1 MYIVFL
7 KSAKQSIT
15 NKFKTD
21 SMVFRG
27 FYLLLFYKYE
37 NILIYLQ
44 YKSGVLFTYCIY
56 RRQYPRQNMIQ
67 KITSPIIVKA
77 INTKIKINHQV
88 SSQRKLLQYDM
99 PSQSLSKT
107 HTSSGSKNLGFPG
120 KPFRCCGDGIP

>member
-1 MYIVFL
+1 M
-7 KSAKQSIT
+7 
-15 NKFKTD
+15 
-21 SMVFRG
+21 
-27 FYLLLFYKYE
+27 
-37 NILIYLQ
+37 
-44 YKSGVLFTYCIY
+44 KSGFLCIYCFY

-99 PSQSLSKT
+99 PSQSRSKT
-107 HTSSGSKNLGFPG
+107 HTSSGSKNLEFPS